1 MSLSFNS
8 ISIFRDSLNNLC
20 RKERYGYQ
28 SCKKDVCDLLKEYSF
43 EDIRDMNFRLRDL
56 DSIRLIK
63 LRVQNSFQNL
73 SKSDGF
79 RLIICCN
86 KKYETVTFLNIYP
99 KRGKLAQIDQSKEEY
114 KSQLRNY
121 FSEFK
126 NDELVQHNIYK
137 NLDELK

>member
-1 MSLSFNS
+1 
-8 ISIFRDSLNNLC
+8 
-20 RKERYGYQ
+20 
-28 SCKKDVCDLLKEYSF
+28 
-43 EDIRDMNFRLRDL
+43 MNFRLRDL